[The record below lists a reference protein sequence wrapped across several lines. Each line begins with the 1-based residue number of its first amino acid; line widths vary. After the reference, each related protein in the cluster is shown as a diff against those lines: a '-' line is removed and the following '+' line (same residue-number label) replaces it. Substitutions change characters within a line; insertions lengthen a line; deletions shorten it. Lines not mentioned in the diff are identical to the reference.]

1 MAKDNKLGIWM
12 AVALV
17 VGNIIGSGIFLLPS
31 SLALFGF
38 NSVWGWLVTSTG
50 AVMLALVFAG
60 LSRAL
65 PNAEGPYGYTRLA
78 FGDLA
83 AAVVL
88 WGYWVGNWVGNAA
101 IATAA
106 VSYLSDLQPWI
117 KEVHGASAVVTV
129 FFVWLLTAVNIHGLR
144 AAGVVQLVSS
154 ILKLIPLVG
163 IVGLGLYL
171 AATGSPQLHNSNL
184 MATPFRMGDVTA
196 AATLTLWAMIG
207 LESAAVLSKK
217 VRDPERNVGRA
228 TLIGTILSAVVFVI
242 ACTTVMSLIPA
253 DRLAHSNAPFAEAA
267 SLFWGSAA
275 AHWLALFAA
284 ISALGAL
291 NGWTLL
297 NGELTFQLAKNRIIP
312 SLFAR
317 ESSRLTPTN
326 ALCLTSGLS
335 TVMVLM
341 NYGKGMVEVFTFM
354 ILLSTTAIL
363 VMYLICSLAALK
375 LIAKG
380 QLEVSVGRKVLVV
393 AGVFGAVYAL
403 WALVGA
409 GREAVLWGVALLAVA
424 VPVYFLMR
432 RTKAPAT
439 LP

>member
-1 MAKDNKLGIWM
+1 MKNDNKLGIWM

-17 VGNIIGSGIFLLPS
+17 VGNIVGSGIFLLPS
-31 SLALFGF
+31 SLAPLGF
-38 NSVWGWLVTSTG
+38 NSVWGWLLTSTG
-50 AVMLALVFAG
+50 AVMLALVFSA

-65 PNAEGPYGYTRLA
+65 PNADGPYGYTRQA
-78 FGDLA
+78 FGELP

-117 KEVHGASAVVTV
+117 KEVHGASAMVTV
-129 FFVWLLTAVNIHGLR
+129 FFVGVLTAVNIHGLC
-144 AAGVVQLVSS
+144 AAGIVQLVSS

-163 IVGLGLYL
+163 IVGLGIFLV
-171 AATGSPQLHNSNL
+171 ATGSPQLHNSDL
-184 MATPFRMGDVTA
+184 ASTPFRLGDVTA
-196 AATLTLWAMIG
+196 AATLTLWALVG

-228 TLIGTILSAVVFVI
+228 TMIGTVLSAVVFIV

-253 DRLAHSNAPFAEAA
+253 DVLAHSNAPFADAA
-267 SLFWGSAA
+267 SMFWGSAA
-275 AHWLALFAA
+275 AHWLAFFAA

-297 NGELTFQLAKNRIIP
+297 NGELTFLLAKHRIIP
-312 SLFAR
+312 GLFAQ
-317 ESSRLTPTN
+317 ESSRMTPTN
-326 ALCLTSGLS
+326 AICLTSALS
-335 TVMVLM
+335 IVMVLM
-341 NYGKGMVEVFTFM
+341 NFGKGMVEVFTFM

-363 VMYLICSLAALK
+363 VMYLMCALALLK
-375 LIAKG
+375 LIATG
-380 QLEVSVGRKVLVV
+380 QIDASIGRMGLAI
-393 AGVFGAVYAL
+393 AGVLGAVYAL

-409 GREAVLWGVALLAVA
+409 GQQAVLWGFALLAVA
-424 VPVYFLMR
+424 VPVYYLMR
-432 RTKAPAT
+432 RSNAVAP

>member
-31 SLALFGF
+31 SLAPFGF

-50 AVMLALVFAG
+50 AVMLALVFTG

-65 PNAEGPYGYTRLA
+65 PTAEGPYGYTRLA
-78 FGDLA
+78 FGELA
-83 AAVVL
+83 ATVVL

-117 KEVHGASAVVTV
+117 KEVNGASAVVTV
-129 FFVWLLTAVNIHGLR
+129 FFVWVLTAVNIYGVR
-144 AAGVVQLVSS
+144 AAGTVQLISS

-163 IVGLGLYL
+163 IVGLGIFLV
-171 AATGSPQLHNSNL
+171 ATGSPQLHNANL
-184 MATPFRMGDVTA
+184 AATTFKLSDVTS
-196 AATLTLWAMIG
+196 AATLTLWAMVG
-207 LESAAVLSKK
+207 LESAAVLSDK

-228 TLIGTILSAVVFVI
+228 TLIGTILSAVVFIV

-253 DRLAHSNAPFAEAA
+253 DTLAHSNAPFADAG
-267 SLFWGSAA
+267 SMFWGSAA

-297 NGELTFQLAKNRIIP
+297 NGELTFLLAKHQVIP

-317 ESSRLTPTN
+317 VSSRLTPTN
-326 ALCLTSGLS
+326 AICLTSALS
-335 TVMVLM
+335 TILVLM
-341 NYGKGMVEVFTFM
+341 NFGKGMVEVFTFM

-363 VMYLICSLAALK
+363 VMYLMCALALLK
-375 LIAKG
+375 LIATGKIDPSSG
-380 QLEVSVGRKVLVV
+380 RVGLAL
-393 AGVFGAVYAL
+393 AGVLGAAYSL

-409 GREAVLWGVALLAVA
+409 GREAVLWGFALLAVA
-424 VPVYFLMR
+424 VPVYYLMR
-432 RTKAPAT
+432 RANTAIT

>member
-31 SLALFGF
+31 SLAPFGF
-38 NSVWGWLVTSTG
+38 NSVWAWLLTSTG
-50 AVMLALVFAG
+50 AIMLALVFAG

-65 PNAEGPYGYTRLA
+65 PKAEGPYGYTRAA
-78 FGDLA
+78 FGDLTA
-83 AAVVL
+83 FIVI
-88 WGYWVGNWVGNAA
+88 WGYWISNWVGNAA

-106 VSYLSDLQPWI
+106 VSYLSNLLPWI
-117 KEVHGASAVVTV
+117 ANVHGASAVVTV
-129 FFVWLLTAVNIHGLR
+129 FFVWLLTAVNIHGVR
-144 AAGVVQLVSS
+144 AAGNVQLVSS
-154 ILKLIPLVG
+154 ILKLIPFLG
-163 IVGLGLYL
+163 IAGLGLYL

-184 MATPFRMGDVTA
+184 TATPFRLSDVTA
-196 AATLTLWAMIG
+196 AATLTLWALMG
-207 LESAAVLSKK
+207 LESAAVLSEK
-217 VRDPERNVGRA
+217 VRDPERNVARA
-228 TLIGTILSAVVFVI
+228 TLIGTFLTAIICVI
-242 ACTTVMSLIPA
+242 ACTAVMLVIPG

-317 ESSRLTPTN
+317 ESSRLTPTY

-335 TVMVLM
+335 TIMVLM

-363 VMYLICSLAALK
+363 IMYLMCSLAALK
-375 LIAKG
+375 LVARG
-380 QLEVSVGRKVLVV
+380 QLEISTGSKGLVV
-393 AGVFGAVYAL
+393 ASVPGAAYAL
-403 WALVGA
+403 WALAGA
-409 GREAVLWGVALLAVA
+409 GRDAVLWGFALLAVA

-432 RTKAPAT
+432 RTKAPTT